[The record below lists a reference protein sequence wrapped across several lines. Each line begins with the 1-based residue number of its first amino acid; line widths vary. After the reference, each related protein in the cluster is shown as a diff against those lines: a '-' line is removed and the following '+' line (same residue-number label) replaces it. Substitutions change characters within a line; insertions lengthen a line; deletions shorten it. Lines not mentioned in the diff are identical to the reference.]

1 MGSCDE
7 SNEYEIDL
15 NEEKE
20 WMNIFK
26 TCNNF
31 RIISCKDVIYSV
43 CPRCKTPDH
52 AFYRFNGQKG
62 KKLSR

>member
-31 RIISCKDVIYSV
+31 RIISCKDVI
-43 CPRCKTPDH
+43 
-52 AFYRFNGQKG
+52 
-62 KKLSR
+62 